1 MNLEVEGSIVHI
13 GQTEL
18 ITDNFQKRVVVVET
32 EGEYPQQIL
41 IEFVQDKCDILDKYA
56 EGEEVTVSCNLRGR
70 KWEKGERSGWINT
83 IQGWKIK
90 STGDKEDTAK
100 PSSSSTATAYE
111 PPAKDDSQGDDLPF

>member
-18 ITDNFQKRVVVVET
+18 ITDNFQKRDVVVET

-41 IEFVQDKCDILDKYA
+41 IQFVQDKCDILDKYA

-70 KWEKGERSGWINT
+70 KWEKGERSGWMNT

-90 STGDKEDTAK
+90 STGDKEATAK
-100 PSSSSTATAYE
+100 PSSSSTADTYT
-111 PPAKDDSQGDDLPF
+111 PPQVEDQGDDLPF